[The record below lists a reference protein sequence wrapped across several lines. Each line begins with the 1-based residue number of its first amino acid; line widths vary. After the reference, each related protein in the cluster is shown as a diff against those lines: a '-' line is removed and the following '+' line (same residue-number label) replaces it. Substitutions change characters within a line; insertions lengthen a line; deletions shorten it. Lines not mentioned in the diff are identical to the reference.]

1 MDDEQRHFSHA
12 AESSSDATPC
22 RCRSPRVPWKQVT
35 DAAAELICPV
45 QRPVKESLSQG
56 EKNPRC
62 SFSSAA
68 SFCSHVGLQALET
81 VHPLHVALDGGLAR
95 DWLSTLGEE
104 PTSLSVAQSFALI
117 PAWEEEMVV
126 NEKRKTV
133 ISPS

>member
-1 MDDEQRHFSHA
+1 MRL
-12 AESSSDATPC
+12 P
-22 RCRSPRVPWKQVT
+22 
-35 DAAAELICPV
+35 AAAAAPHPV
-45 QRPVKESLSQG
+45 FPEGRSLMLPLNSFVQFSDQSKG
-56 EKNPRC
+56 LYHRKKKNPRC

-68 SFCSHVGLQALET
+68 SFCSHVGLQPLET

-126 NEKRKTV
+126 NEKRKNVT
-133 ISPS
+133 SPL